1 MTRIS
6 NVDQMLLL
14 LRQQLQR
21 MERPDHARRGAK
33 AAKSGASQRQGAAQR
48 IEALAQAGDMSEE
61 EFARSLIGAL
71 LVDEFGEAAANDHR
85 FQKLTDEVHR
95 ILSSDA
101 KARGLLAD
109 ALKLF
114 GRQGRG

>member
-6 NVDQMLLL
+6 NVDQMLML

-21 MERPDHARRGAK
+21 MDRPDRARRGAK
-33 AAKSGASQRQGAAQR
+33 TAKSGTSQRQAAAQR
-48 IEALAQAGDMSEE
+48 IEALAQAGDLSEE
-61 EFARSLIGAL
+61 EFSRALVGAL

-95 ILSSDA
+95 ILASDP

-109 ALKLF
+109 AVKLI
-114 GRQGRG
+114 GSRG